1 MNIVEA
7 VSDRALLGAAFRGD
21 LALWSSWL
29 VFLRA
34 LFALPMNHAELEVY
48 RKHTGRENPAS
59 KRAREAWLVVGRR
72 GGKSRIGALI
82 AVFLACFRDY
92 SARLAPGERGVVMLL
107 AADRQQARVLL
118 RYVIGMLESSEFLSS
133 MVDERLKESVRL
145 TNSIDIE
152 VHTSSFR
159 SVRGY
164 SIVAAVCD
172 EVAFWSDETSTNSD
186 VEVVNAIRP
195 GLATTADSLLLCI
208 SSPYARRGVLWS
220 AFKNHYA
227 KDDGSVLVWRA
238 DTRAM
243 NPTIPKS
250 TIEEAYERDP
260 AAAAAEWGAE
270 FRRDIE
276 SFVSVEAVEACVI
289 PERRVLPPVEGMRYF
304 AFTDPS
310 GGSQDS
316 FTLAVA
322 HREKER
328 TVLDLV
334 LERRPPF
341 SPESVVEE
349 FCTILKQYSVTS
361 VTGDRYGGEF
371 PRELFRKH
379 GVAYN
384 PSARAKSELYAEL
397 LPLINSGKVELL
409 DDKRLV
415 AQLTSLERRTSR
427 AGKDSIDHPPGA
439 HDDLANAAAGA
450 TLIEGPG
457 ASIPPKSMFTRLRH
471 RPAIDDLRTGDMPLM
486 RGGDKYPWS

>member
-1 MNIVEA
+1 VNIVEA
-7 VSDRALLGAAFRGD
+7 VSDRELLGAAFRGD
-21 LALWSSWL
+21 VSSWGSWL
-29 VFLRA
+29 AFLRA
-34 LFALPMNHAELEVY
+34 LFGLPMSPEDLAVFT
-48 RKHTGRENPAS
+48 RFTGRSSVPTSAW
-59 KRAREAWLVVGRR
+59 REAWLVVGRR
-72 GGKSRIGALI
+72 GGKSRVAAMI
-82 AVFLACFRDY
+82 AVYLACFRDY
-92 SARLAPGERGVVMLL
+92 SAVLAPGERGVVMLL

-118 RYVIGMLESSEFLSS
+118 RYTLGMLESSELLSS
-133 MVDERLKESVRL
+133 MVEEKLKESVKL
-145 TNSIDIE
+145 TNGIDIE

-172 EVAFWSDETSTNSD
+172 EIAFWRDETTANPD

-195 GLATTADSLLLCI
+195 GLATTPDSLLLCI
-208 SSPYARRGVLWS
+208 SSPYARRGALWS
-220 AFKNHYA
+220 AFKQHYG
-227 KDDGSVLVWRA
+227 KDGPVLVWQA
-238 DTRAM
+238 DTRSM
-243 NPTIPKS
+243 NPTIPPS
-250 TIEEAYERDP
+250 TVEEAYERD
-260 AAAAAEWGAE
+260 ASAAAAEWGGE
-270 FRRDIE
+270 VRSDIE
-276 SFVSVEAVEACVI
+276 SFVSVEAVEACVV
-289 PERRVLPPVEGMRYF
+289 PERRVVPPVEGMRYF

-349 FCTILKQYSVTS
+349 FVSTLKQYRISQV
-361 VTGDRYGGEF
+361 VGDRYAGEW
-371 PRELFRKH
+371 PREQFRKH

-397 LPLINSGKVELL
+397 LPLINSGKLELL

-427 AGKDSIDHPPGA
+427 AGKDSIDHGPGG
-439 HDDLANAAAGA
+439 HDDLANVVAGA
-450 TLIEGPG
+450 ALIDGPG
-457 ASIPPKSMFTRLRH
+457 ASIPPKSMFTQMWH
-471 RPAIDDLRTGDMPLM
+471 SPAVHSIRTEDTVVTRDGKMLP
-486 RGGDKYPWS
+486 